1 MVTIAEQLTSL
12 AETKTAIKN
21 AITARGVSVSD
32 SDTFRSYADKIG
44 NISETV
50 SKVKYGASIDLL
62 LGNINENGELQR
74 VTEQFDL
81 VFDGV
86 KTIKDTTALRFRFS
100 GTPNL
105 RYVCMPDLETLTAS
119 NAMAYTFQNSS
130 CQRFYCPK
138 LQTINGTTTMHSLF
152 QGGKIEY
159 FDMSALKTA
168 NGTLSL
174 GNVFNNNP
182 LKSAYFYSLTT
193 ISAKAL
199 GYKTGSAIFQN
210 CKSMEE
216 IHFRMDAQAAVESS
230 ESYSFKF
237 GATNATIYFD
247 LVGKITV
254 DGVEYARKEVDTIR
268 VDWER
273 VWVAWESTGGNIIYT
288 SASGEPAVGTAVYS
302 DAGITQVGTV
312 SGVA

>member
-1 MVTIAEQLTSL
+1 MTLYL
-12 AETKTAIKN
+12 GKTPV
-21 AITARGVSVSD
+21 GVGRVVE
-32 SDTFRSYADKIG
+32 KQ
-44 NISETV
+44 V
-50 SKVKYGASIDLL
+50 PKVKYGASIDLL

-74 VTEQFDL
+74 VTEKFDL

-86 KTIKDTTALRFRFS
+86 KTIKDTTALRFRFA

-105 RYVCMPDLETLTAS
+105 RYVYMPDLETLTAS
-119 NAMAYTFQNSS
+119 NAMSYAFQNSS

-138 LQTINGTTTMHSLF
+138 LQTINGTATMHSLF

-168 NGTLSL
+168 NGTISL
-174 GNVFNNNP
+174 GNMFNNNP

-193 ISAKAL
+193 ISARAL
-199 GYKTGSAIFQN
+199 GYTGGSAIFQN

-216 IHFRMDAQAAVESS
+216 IHFRMDAQAAVEGS
-230 ESYSFKF
+230 ESYPNKF

>member
-1 MVTIAEQLTSL
+1 MVVYLGDKAVGLGFVAEK
-12 AETKTAIKN
+12 E
-21 AITARGVSVSD
+21 VP
-32 SDTFRSYADKIG
+32 
-44 NISETV
+44 
-50 SKVKYGASIDLL
+50 KVKYGATVDTL
-62 LGNINENGELQR
+62 LGEINENGQLQAP
-74 VTEQFDL
+74 TEEFDF

-86 KTIKDTTALRFRFS
+86 KTIKDTTALRFRFA
-100 GTPNL
+100 GTPNI
-105 RYVCMPDLETLTAS
+105 RYVYMPDLETLTTS
-119 NAMAYTFQNSS
+119 NVMSYAFQNSY
-130 CQRFYCPK
+130 CKRFYCPK
-138 LQTINGTTTMHSLF
+138 LQTINGTSTMYALF
-152 QGGKIEY
+152 QTGKIEY

-168 NGTLSL
+168 NGTISL
-174 GNVFNNNP
+174 GNVFNNCP

-193 ISAKAL
+193 ISSRAL
-199 GYKTGSAIFQN
+199 GYTSGSAIFQN
-210 CKSMEE
+210 CTSMEE
-216 IHFRMDAQAAVESS
+216 IHFRMDAQAAVENSD
-230 ESYSFKF
+230 SYSFKF

-288 SASGEPAVGTAVYS
+288 SASGEPAIGTAVYS